1 MDTPTQRDAILDLM
15 VTNESELTGD
25 TKIGGSL
32 GCRDHTLVESTVLG
46 DMVKVKGI
54 VRTLNF
60 RKVNFQLFKGSVGP
74 PGKWSSK
81 TRGQNRAG
89 RSLRTLSIEHRS
101 SQSQNHRITEWQ
113 NGRGWKRPL

>member
-1 MDTPTQRDAILDLM
+1 M

-25 TKIGGSL
+25 IKIGGSL

-60 RKVNFQLFKGSVGP
+60 RKVNFQLFKELV
-74 PGKWSSK
+74 SK
-81 TRGQNRAG
+81 TPWKCSSVTEEQNRAG
-89 RSLRTLSIEHRS
+89 RSSRTLSIEHKS
-101 SQSQNHRITEWQ
+101 SQSPGVREEARKGGADRH
-113 NGRGWKRPL
+113 G